1 MRAREQLFCSRVI
14 SGVPAPA
21 CNFLDQFGID
31 VPVWYADRSFVHTVL
46 LERLL
51 KFRHCRGTG
60 IETDMLGDALLRV
73 GECLLQSLSHE
84 EQIRLLLRILLCDV
98 LIDRF
103 WLLAAIMALIGVLK
117 FFLAFWTFPHDITST
132 VP

>member
-73 GECLLQSLSHE
+73 GECLLQGLSDE

-103 WLLAAIMALIGVLK
+103 LASRRNNG
-117 FFLAFWTFPHDITST
+117 FDWCS
-132 VP
+132 